1 MSARFSLRFAL
12 SSHPTSLSTFTR
24 WATSIETVLHRN
36 LIDPGRIVPRIFLS
50 FLFLRY
56 RDLINFLIRSN
67 YQRCSLSAN
76 HYHLNFLYRNDP
88 FFSNP
93 VSGLLLSETR
103 QVEKVFQKYIS
114 SPPCLRWFKKK
125 SRAAFPS
132 KLRTMNSVFNTSL
145 IRNDSFSTFTTVILF
160 VNTFVDL
167 NIWS

>member
-1 MSARFSLRFAL
+1 M
-12 SSHPTSLSTFTR
+12 
-24 WATSIETVLHRN
+24 LHRN

-93 VSGLLLSETR
+93 VSGLLLTETR

-167 NIWS
+167 NI